1 MLSILDFKPRIFF
14 VLKYDKIKRKKS
26 FFCRKT
32 KVKVISEGLNVRKG
46 PLTQYDS
53 IGKISKGYVFDAIG
67 KSGSWY

>member
-14 VLKYDKIKRKKS
+14 VLKYD
-26 FFCRKT
+26 

-53 IGKISKGYVFDAIG
+53 IGKVSKGYVFDAIG